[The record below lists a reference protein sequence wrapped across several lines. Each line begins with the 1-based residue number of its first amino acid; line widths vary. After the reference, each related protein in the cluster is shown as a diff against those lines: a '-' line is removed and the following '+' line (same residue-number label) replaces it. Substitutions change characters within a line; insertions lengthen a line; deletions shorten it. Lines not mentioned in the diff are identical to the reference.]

1 MTAGDSQARTPEQ
14 IDPSHIMQVGMG
26 FWASKT
32 LLSAVE
38 LELFTKLG
46 SDSMTGAQIAD
57 ALSAQ
62 IGQTIDRRKVDLA
75 DTIHSIG
82 PS

>member
-1 MTAGDSQARTPEQ
+1 MSEQ
-14 IDPSHIMQVGMG
+14 VNPSHIMQVGMG

-46 SDSMTGAQIAD
+46 SESMTGAQIAEALELD
-57 ALSAQ
+57 ARAIPDFPDAVVAL
-62 IGQTIDRRKVDLA
+62 
-75 DTIHSIG
+75 
-82 PS
+82 